1 MLLTVSGPPGGGKTT
16 TAAALADR
24 LGLEHVSGGDIFR
37 SVARDRG
44 LTVVELNEVAETDE
58 SIDLELDRRLQLIAT
73 ELDDV
78 VLESRLAGWL
88 AGDNADFRFWLD
100 APVEVRSARIADREG
115 GDPSTIAEETRV
127 REASEAK
134 RYREY
139 YGIDIADRSVYDLAI
154 TTSRWSADDVTD
166 LLIDAIE
173 RYDASAD
180 EGKRTITQ
188 VELSVE

>member
-73 ELDDV
+73 ERDDV